1 MTNLE
6 FCLHGTTQAAWKTA
20 IRSLLS
26 RYVENRER
34 RRAMAELRSVDPRIL
49 KDMGI
54 DRSEV
59 ASIIYC
65 KESGRRRDYTRGP
78 CSPRH

>member
-1 MTNLE
+1 MAILKIRP
-6 FCLHGTTQAAWKTA
+6 HRTTRAAWKTA
-20 IRSLLS
+20 IQSLLG
-26 RYVENRER
+26 RYVEHRER
-34 RRAMAELRSVDPRIL
+34 RRAMAELRSVDPRAL

-65 KESGRRRDYTRGP
+65 NDSDRRRDYTRRP
-78 CSPRH
+78 YSSKR

>member
-1 MTNLE
+1 MAMLE
-6 FCLHGTTQAAWKTA
+6 IHPRRTTRAAWKRA
-20 IRSLLS
+20 FRSLLS
-26 RYVENRER
+26 RYVEHRER
-34 RRAMAELRSVDPRIL
+34 RRAMAELKCANSRVL

-65 KESGRRRDYTRGP
+65 NEPGRRRGYTRHS
-78 CSPRH
+78 CSPRR